1 MSKPLSEDDE
11 YAGMT
16 PGRYSVAPAA
26 EEELVCKS
34 SEKLCPAMGD
44 DLQVTATTAG
54 PPNSLDNE
62 TGEPQLLQPTMNRYL
77 AVLVEF
83 CTFTSAHGWGRVAK
97 SPRAGAKLLW
107 AVITVCA
114 LVLMSIHVSA
124 LAVLYLQFSSEYKL
138 RTAVKVVEFPSVTVC
153 NLLPMSPSTKKTLLM
168 DESSQISQW
177 ERVLAA
183 MDRFDGVA
191 ETLGKAE
198 EYEIIKMRL
207 QEPSGYFDNIGDESL
222 IVGHQLRDF
231 ILGCTVGTDSCDLF
245 YNFSLFQTRD
255 FFNCYTFSNEEN
267 VLLAKVTGPAAGL
280 SLVLYLEND
289 NGEQLAKETYH
300 PMWNLGNSAGVR
312 VVIHAPRSQPN
323 PAEEGFNVPPGNS
336 ANVALGVRSYGRLN
350 SPYGDCI
357 EDSDETTALSDGGGE
372 EEGGGKFAYSM
383 SACLS
388 VCRQLYIV
396 KKCHCLSSLLPIPA
410 TLSNLD
416 LNLTYCAKWD
426 VHNASDLVHF
436 FNRVDCE
443 SKSTEEFAINE
454 QQFQITCRCYP
465 LCEENEYPSK
475 FSYSYWPVEYT
486 QESFYE
492 TYVLENP
499 GFWNLKA
506 YENLKQFNTTQ
517 MIEKGLISD
526 NFVRVNIYLQSSVI
540 EEYSQKASHSPANF
554 VSAIGGTFGLWIGMS
569 VITWCEVVQLICKIV
584 FMKIVES
591 VKRIRQWRSEE
602 TITKETATITSQPL
616 DEDQDKQN
624 KTN

>member
-1 MSKPLSEDDE
+1 MPCSEDQE
-11 YAGMT
+11 ESTITAISNSAA
-16 PGRYSVAPAA
+16 SVA
-26 EEELVCKS
+26 EELVCKS
-34 SEKLCPAMGD
+34 SEKLCPVGSE
-44 DLQVTATTAG
+44 DLQTATD
-54 PPNSLDNE
+54 PNARDSE
-62 TGEPQLLQPTMNRYL
+62 TSDAAQPTMNRYL
-77 AVLVEF
+77 AVLLEF

-124 LAVLYLQFSSEYKL
+124 LTVLYLQFSSEYKL

-168 DESSQISQW
+168 DENSQISQW
-177 ERVLAA
+177 EKILGA
-183 MDRFDGVA
+183 MDRFDGFA
-191 ETLGKAE
+191 ENMGKAE

-255 FFNCYTFSNEEN
+255 FFNCYTFNNEEN

-350 SPYGDCI
+350 YPYGDCI
-357 EDSDETTALSDGGGE
+357 ENTDETTAFSD
-372 EEGGGKFAYSM
+372 GGKFAYSM

-396 KKCHCLSSLLPIPA
+396 KKCNCLSSLLPIPA
-410 TLSNLD
+410 TLSNLH

-426 VHNASDLVHF
+426 VQNSSDLVHF

-454 QQFQITCRCYP
+454 QQFQRTCRCYP
-465 LCEENEYPSK
+465 LCEENEYPTK

-517 MIEKGLISD
+517 MIENGLISD

-569 VITWCEVVQLICKIV
+569 VITWCEVVQLLCKIV
-584 FMKIVES
+584 FMKIVDS
-591 VKRIRQWRSEE
+591 VKRIRRWRSSKE
-602 TITKETATITSQPL
+602 ITSSQTTATVTTMAL
-616 DEDQDKQN
+616 DEDQDKRNQKN
-624 KTN
+624 